1 MVLLHKA
8 YVERRVYM
16 CFFDLMQEKK
26 QVALEKLKDPEYLL
40 RSVWLLHQ

>member
-1 MVLLHKA
+1 VLLQKA

-26 QVALEKLKDPEYLL
+26 QVALEKLKDPE
-40 RSVWLLHQ
+40 V